1 MPNSKMEYI
10 IFFDD
15 EMLATELED
24 GDAKYFREILPH
36 LKPLSDEEYMNGVA
50 VILQTGA
57 AYSYVLYENNVYWL
71 VEWTPGLVV
80 VRFSPDGKMAACAL
94 RSPVPNFGGR
104 TPGPDDATD
113 YDDTIDN
120 PQYNLVFR
128 AWDALFDDEWREANG
143 FRKTDDKTKAA
154 YEASLAHVFDLG
166 EKVAT
171 AYQTEEAFDEWR
183 NRCRAAIDKWAGT
196 GIKLT
201 V

>member
-1 MPNSKMEYI
+1 MPTSKMEYI

-57 AYSYVLYENNVYWL
+57 AYSYVLYENNVYWC
-71 VEWTPGLVV
+71 VEWAPGLVV
-80 VRFSPDGKMAACAL
+80 VRFSPDGKIAACAL
-94 RSPVPNFGGR
+94 RSPVPDFDGR
-104 TPGPDDATD
+104 TPNAEDATD
-113 YDDTIDN
+113 YDDTVDN
-120 PQYNLVFR
+120 PQYNLVYR

-143 FRKTDDKTKAA
+143 FKKTDDKTKAA
-154 YEASLAHVFDLG
+154 YEASLRHVFDLG

-171 AYQTEEAFDEWR
+171 AYQTEEAFNEWR
-183 NRCRAAIDKWAGT
+183 NKCKEAIDNWSGD
-196 GIKLT
+196 GIRLS